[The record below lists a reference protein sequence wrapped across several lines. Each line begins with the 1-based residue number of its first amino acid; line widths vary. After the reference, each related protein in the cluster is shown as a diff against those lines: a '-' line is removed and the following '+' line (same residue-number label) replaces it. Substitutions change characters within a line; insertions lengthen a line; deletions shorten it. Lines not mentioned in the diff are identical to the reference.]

1 MLRSGPAGG
10 LRDLVPS
17 LPAGSF
23 RTMYADAAGATGYGA
38 AMDDRFI
45 QGKWGAYGAQEGIN
59 RKESRAPSGRPV
71 AYGVFWV
78 SSRIDSSAAV
88 AYLNFD
94 AGRSPASTTWA
105 PRPRSLAS
113 APRRLCASRGSAMLW
128 PARVSVTSRRRLN
141 ASLIPIAN

>member
-105 PRPRSLAS
+105 SRVQEFGQRAPAALRITGKRNAVAGAS
-113 APRRLCASRGSAMLW
+113 FRYISQAS
-128 PARVSVTSRRRLN
+128 
-141 ASLIPIAN
+141 